1 VARLDRYILRQVL
14 LPFLTAVLV
23 VVLLVF
29 LFQARR
35 LASAAL
41 GLGLTLEDA
50 AVIFGAALPP
60 FLVLAV
66 PIAYLLSVLVG
77 LGRLAQ
83 DLEVVALLAAGASP
97 LRIAR
102 TPLLLGVLVS
112 LLGLPLAH
120 WAEPR
125 GLQALQR
132 RLVDV
137 GLRNLTGAVRP
148 GTFNEDFSG
157 NAVYARARDAAGDLF
172 DVLLFD
178 ERDRARPVLVTAAR
192 GRFEVARGGVEF
204 ELSQGELHMAQGPTA
219 RDDQYDRL
227 GFEGLRIGLDAQDE
241 LEKKTRFVSAIS
253 MLDSPEML
261 RMAHQLGEHTAV
273 GRRYEKT
280 YWRRFAIPLMA
291 FVFALL
297 GAATALS
304 GGPRSRARSAILGLL
319 AVLAYYLL
327 SRVGD
332 LLVVKYPGTPFWAS
346 FGPVLLMAVFGAVA
360 LTRAGARR

>member
-1 VARLDRYILRQVL
+1 MARLDRYILRQVL

-50 AVIFGAALPP
+50 VVIFGAALPP
-60 FLVLAV
+60 FLVMAV
-66 PIAYLLSVLVG
+66 PIAYLLAVLVG

-102 TPLLLGVLVS
+102 TPLLVGVAVS

-157 NAVYARARDAAGDLF
+157 NAVYARARDEAGNLS
-172 DVLLFD
+172 DVLVFD
-178 ERDRARPVLVTAAR
+178 ERDKSRPALVTAAR
-192 GRFEVARGGVEF
+192 GRFSVSRQGVEF
-204 ELSQGELHMAQGPTA
+204 ELSQGELHLLQGA
-219 RDDQYDRL
+219 EADDRYDRL
-227 GFEGLRIGLDAQDE
+227 RFGELRMGLDAQDE
-241 LEKKTRFVSAIS
+241 LDKKTRFVSAIS
-253 MLDSPEML
+253 MLDSAEM
-261 RMAHQLGEHTAV
+261 RRVAADLGPDSPM
-273 GRRYEKT
+273 GRRFEKT
-280 YWRRFAIPLMA
+280 YWRRYAIPMMA
-291 FVFALL
+291 LVFALL
-297 GAATALS
+297 GAATAIS
-304 GGPRSRARSAILGLL
+304 GGPRSRARSAIHGLL
-319 AVLAYYLL
+319 AVLVYYLL

-346 FGPVLLMAVFGAVA
+346 FAPVLMMAVFGLFA
-360 LTRAGARR
+360 LRRAGGRR

>member
-1 VARLDRYILRQVL
+1 MARLDRYILRQVL

-50 AVIFGAALPP
+50 VVIFGAALPP
-60 FLVLAV
+60 FLVMAV
-66 PIAYLLSVLVG
+66 PIAYLMAVLVG

-102 TPLLLGVLVS
+102 TPLLVGVVVS

-157 NAVYARARDAAGDLF
+157 SAVYARARDEAGNLS
-172 DVLLFD
+172 DVLVFD
-178 ERDRARPVLVTAAR
+178 ERDKSRPALVTAAR
-192 GRFEVARGGVEF
+192 GRFQVSRQGVEF
-204 ELSQGELHMAQGPTA
+204 ELSQGELHLLQGA
-219 RDDQYDRL
+219 DADDRYDRL
-227 GFEGLRIGLDAQDE
+227 RFGELRMGLDAQDE
-241 LEKKTRFVSAIS
+241 LDKKTRFVSAIS
-253 MLDSPEML
+253 MLEIY
-261 RMAHQLGEHTAV
+261 AQ
-273 GRRYEKT
+273 K
-280 YWRRFAIPLMA
+280 
-291 FVFALL
+291 
-297 GAATALS
+297 
-304 GGPRSRARSAILGLL
+304 
-319 AVLAYYLL
+319 
-327 SRVGD
+327 
-332 LLVVKYPGTPFWAS
+332 
-346 FGPVLLMAVFGAVA
+346 
-360 LTRAGARR
+360 